1 MKVLHLVRKNTHLNA
16 SFIINQIRN
25 HYEFKPIVAFLEKR
39 DRTFDGGFSV
49 AEEFDFDVIPL
60 GGKKNV
66 WSKINYKVFKRIS
79 SKTQKSLM
87 GLIRNYSPNVI
98 HLHYGTDAGLYLPF
112 LHKLNIPTFVSFYG
126 YECSGFPKRFF
137 GLGRWY
143 LNAYVFKYAS
153 HVFAMSEDMK
163 KDLVSLGCPE
173 KKVIVHY
180 YGTDVHHFYTQR
192 NHQSKEIVRFLIISG
207 FTPQKGHKYLIKAF
221 SEAFKENNNIRLSIV
236 GAGPLVGEIQNQ
248 VRELNLETVVN
259 LPGAVVYGSDAH
271 LAYFKSHDVF
281 VHPSLTDVNG
291 DKEGIPGAVVEAMA
305 AGLPV
310 ITTSHAGIPYIIE
323 DEKDGL
329 LVPEKNLKKLKKC
342 ILRLAKDAELRQFL
356 SDNAQ
361 RRALS
366 ELNLIK
372 NEKNLEKHY
381 LSAIENQ
388 KIFKSNTAN

>member
-1 MKVLHLVRKNTHLNA
+1 MVA
-16 SFIINQIRN
+16 Y
-25 HYEFKPIVAFLEKR
+25 YEMR
-39 DRTFDGGFSV
+39 DKTFDGGFSDLEQINFNV
-49 AEEFDFDVIPL
+49 VVIDESQSL
-60 GGKKNV
+60 L
-66 WSKINYKVFKRIS
+66 SKIIYKVFKRIS
-79 SKTQKSLM
+79 SKAQNSLLSM
-87 GLIRNYSPNVI
+87 IRKQSPDII
-98 HLHYGTDAGLYLPF
+98 HLHYGTDAGLYLSF
-112 LHKLNIPTFVSFYG
+112 LHGLNIPTFVSFYG

-137 GLGRWY
+137 GFGRWY
-143 LNAYVFKYAS
+143 LKTFVFKYS
-153 HVFAMSEDMK
+153 TYVIAMSEDMK

-180 YGTDVHHFYTQR
+180 YGTDVHHFYNQKD
-192 NHQSKEIVRFLIISG
+192 HQNKEIVNFLIISG

-236 GAGPLVGEIQNQ
+236 GAGPLVCEIQNQ
-248 VRELNLETVVN
+248 VKELNLESIVN
-259 LPGAVVYGSDAH
+259 LPGAVVYGSEDH
-271 LAYFKSHDVF
+271 LVYFKSHDVF
-281 VHPSLTDVNG
+281 VHPSITDVNG

-329 LVPEKNLKKLKKC
+329 LVPEKNLKLLKEC

-366 ELNLIK
+366 ELDLIK
-372 NEKNLEKHY
+372 NKKKLENCY
-381 LSAIENQ
+381 LTSL
-388 KIFKSNTAN
+388 KYFS

>member
-1 MKVLHLVRKNTHLNA
+1 MKVLHLVRKNTQLNA

-25 HYEFKPIVAFLEKR
+25 HYQFKPIVAFYEKR
-39 DRTFDGGFSV
+39 DGTFDGGFSE
-49 AEEFDFDVIPL
+49 AGKFDFDVIPL
-60 GGKKNV
+60 DGKINV

-79 SKTQKSLM
+79 SKAQKTLM
-87 GLIRNYSPNVI
+87 SLIRNYSPNVI

-126 YECSGFPKRFF
+126 YDCSGFSNRFF

-163 KDLVSLGCPE
+163 KDLVSLGCLE
-173 KKVIVHY
+173 KKIVVHY
-180 YGTDVHHFYTQR
+180 YGTDVHHFYTR
-192 NHQSKEIVRFLIISG
+192 RKHQTKEIVRFLIISG

-236 GAGPLVGEIQNQ
+236 GAGPLEAEIQNQ
-248 VRELNLETVVN
+248 VRKLNLDSVVD
-259 LPGAVVYGSDAH
+259 LPGAVVYGSDMH
-271 LAYFKSHDVF
+271 LAYFKNHDVF
-281 VHPSLTDVNG
+281 VHPSITDVNG
-291 DKEGIPGAVVEAMA
+291 DKEGIPGAIVEAMA
-305 AGLPV
+305 AGLPI
-310 ITTSHAGIPYIIE
+310 ITTLHAGIPYIIE

-329 LVPEKNLKKLKKC
+329 LVPEENLTLLKKG

-366 ELNLIK
+366 ELDLMK
-372 NEKNLEKHY
+372 NEKKLEICY
-381 LSAIENQ
+381 LNSFAI
-388 KIFKSNTAN
+388 